1 MKRLF
6 KKTGIIAC
14 AAAACILTMNIM
26 PSAVAAEEG
35 GTVIITGGEEA
46 APAATPVTDAYVSGN
61 KVIIVAPTSE
71 AVSTAAPQTVTGGDD
86 KGTDQGTASID
97 ISKID
102 SSEVVVEKED
112 VDVDYIIAS
121 NDSNKKEVKASAKPT
136 AKANSASKKV
146 NKPVSKANEKAGEDD
161 IPKTGVVR
169 MEFVF
174 AGIGIILL
182 LAGTCMSVKYLKRD
196 RI

>member
-14 AAAACILTMNIM
+14 TAAACILTMNIM

-102 SSEVVVEKED
+102 NSEVVVEKED